1 MGGEVGGLVK
11 LAHQFSQ
18 RHLLE
23 EECDAIVDAGADV
36 EPRALGAWE
45 GHDSDS
51 LRRDWL
57 TAGTSIPH
65 GRLGLTMGS
74 ASLDDQADVLIAG
87 LRAAAERAA
96 ASVTILEAV
105 LGLASGER
113 ERRGEV
119 STPRVRA
126 MGRDVVGEVTVWRLP
141 GPHGP

>member
-1 MGGEVGGLVK
+1 M
-11 LAHQFSQ
+11 
-18 RHLLE
+18 
-23 EECDAIVDAGADV
+23 
-36 EPRALGAWE
+36 
-45 GHDSDS
+45 
-51 LRRDWL
+51 